1 MEYSDTFW
9 VKRVVFACTD
19 CGYIMTGEDH
29 AQTRYEYSAV
39 HDTEMS
45 FFVCPTCGKEA
56 IVLW

>member
-19 CGYIMTGEDH
+19 CGYEMTMTDRAH
-29 AQTRYEYSAV
+29 TITKYSEI